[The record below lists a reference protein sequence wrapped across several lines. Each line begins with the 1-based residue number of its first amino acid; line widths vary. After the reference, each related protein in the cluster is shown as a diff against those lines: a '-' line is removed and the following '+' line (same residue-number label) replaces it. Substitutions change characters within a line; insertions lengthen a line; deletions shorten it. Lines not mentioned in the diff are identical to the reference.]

1 MERKI
6 DWNAPW
12 MTEEHLMFKESTRKF
27 FENELSPHAE
37 RWAEQGVVDRDFWL
51 KAGEAGLLGASAPEE
66 FGGVGADRSFDAL
79 TAYEQL
85 RAGDSGCLLYTS
97 DAADE

>member
-37 RWAEQGVVDRDFWL
+37 RWA
-51 KAGEAGLLGASAPEE
+51 
-66 FGGVGADRSFDAL
+66 
-79 TAYEQL
+79 
-85 RAGDSGCLLYTS
+85 
-97 DAADE
+97 